1 MGLQRRL
8 RAEGEKENRETEVG
22 LELQK
27 HRVLEV
33 RDGRAR
39 EDAVVDI
46 LGWLRSFKQIRF

>member
-8 RAEGEKENRETEVG
+8 RAEGKKENRETEVG

-27 HRVLEV
+27 HRVLGV
-33 RDGRAR
+33 KDGRAR

-46 LGWLRSFKQIRF
+46 LGLLRSF